1 MAKEL
6 LADFDTWQTTL
17 FSTLVKATKAANA
30 ISAGDVSFYRSLDRS
45 FASNMDDASSAS
57 LDMCNSLLGQA
68 SNSTSEIISDADDM
82 RDRFDIISDVIDNL
96 LEKVDVA
103 MDEMKAPRKKG
114 ANSAQSAPTVALA
127 KTDKLEYKLLHA
139 QHIVRPQLRFAD
151 PVDNSNTPFVRKIA
165 VKPNAQVDL
174 TYGLEKTDSPELTS
188 QPHPYEYEI
197 KHLEYPTHMFE
208 ERPEQLYNPFDSTTA
223 IWVDTVEALKD
234 MCTTLEMQ
242 REIAIDLE
250 HHNYRSFQGF
260 VCLMQVS
267 TRDQD
272 FLVDTLELRDSL
284 HLLNQ
289 AFTDPKIVKVFHGAE
304 SDIIWLQRDFG
315 VYIVNMFDT
324 YHASKLLDLGTH
336 SLAFLLERYANF
348 HADKKYQL
356 ADWRIR
362 PLPEEMFKYA
372 RADTHFLLYI
382 YDRMRNDL
390 LAKSNPTTHNL
401 LHATLQRSSET
412 ALKKHEKEIY
422 DAEEGEGPN
431 GWRNMYTKWNRSLNN
446 QQFAVFKALHAWRD
460 QMARDEDESLRYV
473 LPNHMLFTLAEKM
486 PTEST
491 GVLGCCN
498 PVPPPVRM
506 SASDMAMLIAR
517 VKLTIPT
524 TVGGFHKVE
533 IKEPVHVRFDASTG
547 LQPTNENG
555 TEETGTTEAPAP
567 TIAASQAK
575 GGKVV
580 AAASSGMFG
589 KGSVTGSVPKPLAA
603 PAALFAKRSGMFGDV
618 MVTKPNH
625 TAEDAK
631 AKAHRIMMELSA
643 QPAVAVPVFKEINS
657 VLELAKEE
665 EPESTKRA
673 EPPTVAEEEAP
684 VAKKSRTDVLV
695 LGSMSKQRTRA
706 LDEDRAELEVVSIS
720 SGTEDDQ
727 DEETVSTKK
736 SKNKKKKKSS
746 LAQSTAPTSA
756 SNELPEAFQP
766 FDYSTVASVVDETMN
781 ANSKRKSKKK
791 IVAPDASEPVK
802 PFDPYA
808 KLVEGSEFKK
818 RDASFTS
825 KPKSGA
831 RSMTFNTGK

>member
-1 MAKEL
+1 
-6 LADFDTWQTTL
+6 
-17 FSTLVKATKAANA
+17 
-30 ISAGDVSFYRSLDRS
+30 
-45 FASNMDDASSAS
+45 
-57 LDMCNSLLGQA
+57 
-68 SNSTSEIISDADDM
+68 
-82 RDRFDIISDVIDNL
+82 
-96 LEKVDVA
+96 
-103 MDEMKAPRKKG
+103 
-114 ANSAQSAPTVALA
+114 
-127 KTDKLEYKLLHA
+127 
-139 QHIVRPQLRFAD
+139 
-151 PVDNSNTPFVRKIA
+151 
-165 VKPNAQVDL
+165 
-174 TYGLEKTDSPELTS
+174 
-188 QPHPYEYEI
+188 
-197 KHLEYPTHMFE
+197 
-208 ERPEQLYNPFDSTTA
+208 
-223 IWVDTVEALKD
+223 
-234 MCTTLEMQ
+234 
-242 REIAIDLE
+242 
-250 HHNYRSFQGF
+250 
-260 VCLMQVS
+260 
-267 TRDQD
+267 
-272 FLVDTLELRDSL
+272 
-284 HLLNQ
+284 
-289 AFTDPKIVKVFHGAE
+289 
-304 SDIIWLQRDFG
+304 
-315 VYIVNMFDT
+315 
-324 YHASKLLDLGTH
+324 
-336 SLAFLLERYANF
+336 
-348 HADKKYQL
+348 
-356 ADWRIR
+356 
-362 PLPEEMFKYA
+362 MFKYA

-401 LHATLQRSSET
+401 LHATLQRSAET

-506 SASDMAMLIAR
+506 NASDMAMLIAR

-555 TEETGTTEAPAP
+555 TEETSTTEAPVP
-567 TIAASQAK
+567 SVAASQPK

-589 KGSVTGSVPKPLAA
+589 KGSVAGSAPKPLAA
-603 PAALFAKRSGMFGDV
+603 PTALFAKRSGMFGDV
-618 MVTKPNH
+618 TVTKPNH
-625 TAEDAK
+625 AAEDAK
-631 AKAHRIMMELSA
+631 AKAQRIMMELSA

-657 VLELAKEE
+657 VLELPKEE
-665 EPESTKRA
+665 APESTKRA
-673 EPPTVAEEEAP
+673 ESPTIVEEEAP

-746 LAQSTAPTSA
+746 LAQSTTPASA

-791 IVAPDASEPVK
+791 IVAPDASEPQK
-802 PFDPYA
+802 R
-808 KLVEGSEFKK
+808 KLKK
-818 RDASFTS
+818 IYRKYQNNA
-825 KPKSGA
+825 
-831 RSMTFNTGK
+831 